1 MSLPLTLARFGHGLW
16 GCRRTTNA
24 HVLLAISLSV
34 LALQTGTAAGQQGAL
49 PAAGEPALS
58 CDLASALGTPG
69 ARVLPVEQL
78 PTHINIMGTR
88 YWDLTYTLAG
98 IEQTGTPLVAVN
110 GKTLGPSGGLD
121 DVGSYYLIPELSR
134 FFGLPLFRAI
144 DLFYDILLFLG
155 FLTGAFGFFILYAT
169 PLARTIALAGLLALT
184 ALAYHVGDVYVFCF
198 LTAVVVTPWMLAL
211 MRRPDRLSLP
221 AFLAMLGVL
230 IGIANAV
237 RSYAGT
243 AALLF
248 SCLLLLFQL
257 PARTGRKLLLFLCL
271 VGGIIVP
278 KLFFAREVARRD
290 AFLSTHCPTYG
301 TLSAMHP
308 MWHSVFIGFGYLQND
323 YGISWSD
330 SNAYERVQSIAP
342 GTTFGSVRYERV
354 LRGEVLQLLRRH
366 PWFVFLNLASKLG
379 VVLAMVALGVNI
391 GALATILAPKP
402 WAVELSFL
410 VAISFSSLFALL
422 TIPALPYMLGLI
434 SFAVLYGIVSVGF
447 YLESRLEERIRAA
460 A

>member
-1 MSLPLTLARFGHGLW
+1 MNPPPTLARFGYGLW
-16 GCRRTTNA
+16 GCRRTTRA
-24 HVLLAISLSV
+24 HALLAVSLSV
-34 LALQTGTAAGQQGAL
+34 LALQSGTAAGQQGVP
-49 PAAGEPALS
+49 PATGEPALS

-69 ARVLPVEQL
+69 ARVLPVEPL
-78 PTHINIMGTR
+78 PTHISIMRTR
-88 YWDLTYTLAG
+88 YWDLRYTLAG
-98 IEQTGTPLVAVN
+98 IEQTGEPLVAVN
-110 GKTLGPSGGLD
+110 GKILGPSGGLD
-121 DVGSYYLIPELSR
+121 DVGSYYLIPKLSQL
-134 FFGLPLFRAI
+134 FGLPLFRAI

-155 FLTGAFGFFILYAT
+155 FLTGAIGFLILYAT
-169 PLARTIALAGLLALT
+169 PLARTMALGGLLVLT
-184 ALAYHVGDVYVFCF
+184 ALAHHVGDVYIFCF

-211 MRRPDRLSLP
+211 MRGRGSWLP
-221 AFLAMLGVL
+221 VFLVMLGAL
-230 IGIANAV
+230 IETADAV
-237 RSYAGT
+237 RVHSGT
-243 AALLF
+243 AAFLF
-248 SCLLLLFQL
+248 SSV
-257 PARTGRKLLLFLCL
+257 LLLFLVPAHRGRKLVLFLCL
-271 VGGIIVP
+271 IGGMLVP

-290 AFLSTHCPTYG
+290 AFLGTHCPAYG
-301 TLSAMHP
+301 PLSARHP

-330 SNAYERVQSIAP
+330 SNAYETVQSIAP

-391 GALATILAPKP
+391 GALATIIAPKP

-447 YLESRLEERIRAA
+447 YLESPLEERIRDAV
-460 A
+460 